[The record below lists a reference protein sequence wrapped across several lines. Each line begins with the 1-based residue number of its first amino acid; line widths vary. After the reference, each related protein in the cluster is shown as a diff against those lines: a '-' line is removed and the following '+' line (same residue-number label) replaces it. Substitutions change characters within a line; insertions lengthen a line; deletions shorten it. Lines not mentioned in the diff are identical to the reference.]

1 MKTILLGCAATLVLG
16 TAALAQTADISTIT
30 CADLAAM
37 DADGITTLMF
47 WIDGY
52 MGGMAEDPTFD
63 LERLGANID
72 GAVALCSES
81 PDLTVMEVLQ
91 TAENG

>member
-1 MKTILLGCAATLVLG
+1 MKTLILGCATTLVLAT
-16 TAALAQTADISTIT
+16 TAIAQTADISTIT
-30 CADLAAM
+30 CADLDTM

-52 MGGMAEDPTFD
+52 MGGQADDPTFD
-63 LERLGANID
+63 LDRLGANID
-72 GAVALCSES
+72 GAIALCAEG
-81 PDLTVMEVLQ
+81 PDRTVLEVLQ